1 MVGSLVSSEF
11 SLEHV
16 WAEFFAGLELM
27 DGLHQHAITHGLEC
41 LHWFCQR
48 HRHVEL
54 ARDGVSDRLAHRSKA
69 RGVR

>member
-1 MVGSLVSSEF
+1 MVGSLVPSEF

-27 DGLHQHAITHGLEC
+27 DGIHQHAISHGLEC
-41 LHWFCQR
+41 LHWLCQR

-54 ARDGVSDRLAHRSKA
+54 ARDGVSDRLAYGPQA
-69 RGVR
+69 CGLG